1 MGTHPIF
8 ESDFDCLTEKKM
20 SKPIKIPPKAL
31 NLSRGVT
38 PEDPSGSPLDV
49 ARVGMAPKTFTTRRT
64 RTTSVTQKI
73 AETEL
78 EDGVVFAFSRP
89 ISDKEALFFHV
100 SDVSGGII
108 PREDDHVKYRVIEI
122 PPTYIKTQAV
132 QVTLMNET
140 LLLSQGRQKW
150 TDEREKL
157 AKTPNTPPSTP
168 I

>member
-78 EDGVVFAFSRP
+78 EDGVVLAFSRTKGHGFLRS

-100 SDVSGGII
+100 SDVCG
-108 PREDDHVKYRVIEI
+108 EVCVKQKNKF
-122 PPTYIKTQAV
+122 TY
-132 QVTLMNET
+132 
-140 LLLSQGRQKW
+140 LLR
-150 TDEREKL
+150 R
-157 AKTPNTPPSTP
+157 
-168 I
+168 